1 VNLHPVSE
9 VRSKDVPL
17 VKGPKEWSTT
27 MPTRNLK
34 EFLSQ
39 TESMAEVNWRERNK
53 AITEKAKYQRLGLE
67 FMVGQ
72 DRLIKNTCS
81 SRDLKKAFLVVVG
94 DKQPDHR
101 H

>member
-17 VKGPKEWSTT
+17 VKGLKEWSTT

-39 TESMAEVNWRERNK
+39 TESLAEVNWREGNK
-53 AITEKAKYQRLGLE
+53 AVTEKTKYKRLGLE
-67 FMVGQ
+67 FLVGQ

-81 SRDLKKAFLVVVG
+81 SRDVKEAFLVVVR
-94 DKQPDHR
+94 DKQPNHC